1 MSCSTWRHNRKSTTS
16 QLRPARRFRRDRSTL
31 QWHLL
36 PAPPRQ
42 AQANLPPGEAVA
54 REGNENGNS
63 LLPPWNWPC
72 QQQARLH
79 LGTQAGNTQ
88 LTKAQ
93 LQNVSRAA
101 HKTGCQ
107 SVEVSVVFK
116 SISLHYLAVFRQIL
130 VTILP
135 SLLFRA
141 PPVMHLTFLES
152 VLGWGVSMSNIP
164 FPAGML

>member
-1 MSCSTWRHNRKSTTS
+1 M
-16 QLRPARRFRRDRSTL
+16 PA
-31 QWHLL
+31 
-36 PAPPRQ
+36 AGQ
-42 AQANLPPGEAVA
+42 A
-54 REGNENGNS
+54 
-63 LLPPWNWPC
+63 
-72 QQQARLH
+72 H
-79 LGTQAGNTQ
+79 LGTRAGNTQ

-93 LQNVSRAA
+93 LEIVSRAA

-152 VLGWGVSMSNIP
+152 VLGWGGVSMSNIP

>member
-1 MSCSTWRHNRKSTTS
+1 M
-16 QLRPARRFRRDRSTL
+16 PA
-31 QWHLL
+31 
-36 PAPPRQ
+36 AGQ
-42 AQANLPPGEAVA
+42 A
-54 REGNENGNS
+54 
-63 LLPPWNWPC
+63 
-72 QQQARLH
+72 H
-79 LGTQAGNTQ
+79 LGTRAGNTQ
-88 LTKAQ
+88 RTKAQ
-93 LQNVSRAA
+93 LEIVSRAA

-152 VLGWGVSMSNIP
+152 VLGWRSVSMSNIP